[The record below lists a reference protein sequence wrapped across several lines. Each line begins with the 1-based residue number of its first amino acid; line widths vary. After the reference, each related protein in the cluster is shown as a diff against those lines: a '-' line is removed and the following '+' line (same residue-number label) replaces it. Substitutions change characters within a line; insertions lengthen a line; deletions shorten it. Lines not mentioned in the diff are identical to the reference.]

1 MNKQMLLDTLSDD
14 LDVVNGYIQVDI
26 ALTIEVEFYYL
37 QAKLEDMIRVVNGAP
52 STTSIVPFL
61 IQAYLEMNRTQT
73 VYKYERKGIS
83 VFDQNDN
90 DKPPNNGGDDWIH
103 DDDMRDGERQIMIM
117 VVGVKHIAILCF
129 QVMLLF
135 FFWCEINRSFISFR
149 YCKFYVYV
157 VYFLLIVQD
166 FVLFA
171 PAVWIFTYN
180 MALMVLLLA
189 VIVRQ

>member
-129 QVMLLF
+129 
-135 FFWCEINRSFISFR
+135 
-149 YCKFYVYV
+149 
-157 VYFLLIVQD
+157 
-166 FVLFA
+166 
-171 PAVWIFTYN
+171 
-180 MALMVLLLA
+180 
-189 VIVRQ
+189 

>member
-1 MNKQMLLDTLSDD
+1 
-14 LDVVNGYIQVDI
+14 
-26 ALTIEVEFYYL
+26 
-37 QAKLEDMIRVVNGAP
+37 
-52 STTSIVPFL
+52 
-61 IQAYLEMNRTQT
+61 
-73 VYKYERKGIS
+73 
-83 VFDQNDN
+83 
-90 DKPPNNGGDDWIH
+90 
-103 DDDMRDGERQIMIM
+103 
-117 VVGVKHIAILCF
+117 
-129 QVMLLF
+129 MLLF

-189 VIVRQ
+189 VIVRQQRVARRARRRKQQLREIKEQAQSSQA